1 MYLLFRL
8 FSPVFGHCLRRIN
21 THNTTIKFS
30 SPTQMQ
36 KLYYLIQKN
45 ARWSCRHQDYLHGVK
60 IQRRTVKKVKF
71 AIEQTLE
78 VPGGEYS

>member
-1 MYLLFRL
+1 M
-8 FSPVFGHCLRRIN
+8 
-21 THNTTIKFS
+21 
-30 SPTQMQ
+30 QMQ

-45 ARWSCRHQDYLHGVK
+45 ACGSCSHQDYLHGVK
-60 IQRRTVKKVKF
+60 TQRRTVKKVKF